1 MKTKFTA
8 KLLAG
13 IQPQE
18 KPYRIHDTAQP
29 GLSIR
34 VLPSGH
40 ASYMVSWGRNQAATL
55 GRVGMMTLDQART
68 EAARWLAE
76 AHEHGAPLV
85 ATKNKR
91 RVIHTLESYLTESYY
106 PWLETH
112 HKAHQKTRHAIE
124 HSFTSL
130 MAKPLS
136 DLNQRDLE
144 AMRVKWLAAGLKEAT
159 ANRKLAA
166 LRGALSKAV
175 EWGVIETHPMTKLKP
190 LRLDTRGR
198 VRFLSGEEEQRLRK
212 ALENREERIRR
223 ERDTANQWRQAR
235 KKDELP
241 DLRKLTFADHLKPM
255 TIISLNTGLRRGE
268 LFNLTWADIDI
279 QRRNL
284 TVVGDSAK
292 SDQTRHIPLNTEAL
306 HTICEWQK
314 QSTDSG
320 RLFPSQTGGRM
331 DNVKKSWDGVLKA
344 AEISSFRWHDLR
356 HTFASKL
363 AMRGVPLN
371 TIRDLLGHADLKM
384 TLRYAHLAPDTKAA
398 AVELL

>member
-1 MKTKFTA
+1 MKTKITA
-8 KLLAG
+8 KILAG

-76 AHEHGAPLV
+76 AHQHGAPLI

-91 RVIHTLESYLTESYY
+91 RSAHTLESYLSESYY

-124 HSFTSL
+124 YSFDTL
-130 MAKPLS
+130 MGKALTE
-136 DLNQRDLE
+136 LTQRDLE
-144 AMRVKWLAAGLKEAT
+144 AMRVKWLAAGLKDAT

-175 EWGVIETHPMTKLKP
+175 EWGILEQHPMAKLKP
-190 LRLDTRGR
+190 MRLDTRGR
-198 VRFLSGEEEQRLRK
+198 VRFLSGEEEKRLRQS
-212 ALENREERIRR
+212 LDDREERIRAERDSANKWRR
-223 ERDTANQWRQAR
+223 ER
-235 KKDELP
+235 KKEELP
-241 DLRKLTFADHLKPM
+241 DLRERTFADHLKPM
-255 TIISLNTGLRRGE
+255 AIISLNTGLRRGE
-268 LFNLTWADIDI
+268 LFNLTWADIDTR
-279 QRRNL
+279 QKTL
-284 TVVGDSAK
+284 TVVGEGAK
-292 SDQTRHIPLNTEAL
+292 SDQTRHIPLNKEAL
-306 HTICEWQK
+306 QTIKDWK
-314 QSTDSG
+314 SQSKGLS
-320 RLFPSQTGGRM
+320 LIFPSQTGGPM
-331 DNVKKSWDGVLKA
+331 DNVKKSWDAVLKA
-344 AEISSFRWHDLR
+344 AEVSSFRWHDLR

-363 AMRGVPLN
+363 AMKGVPLN

-384 TLRYAHLAPDTKAA
+384 TLRYAHLAPDSKAA
-398 AVELL
+398 AVELI